1 MIRILYDKSFLKSAK
16 KLSDILQLVLF
27 EKIKEIQ
34 EYGISHPTLH
44 TKSLSGKLSG
54 FYSFRLNGSYRCLF
68 HFVSQDIILL
78 DEVAHR
84 KDIYNL

>member
-1 MIRILYDKSFLKSAK
+1 MVRVLYDKSFLKSAK
-16 KLSDILQLVLF
+16 KLPNTEQSVLF

-34 EYGISHPTLH
+34 DHGISYQTLH

-54 FYSFRLNGSYRCLF
+54 FYSFRLNRNYRCLF
-68 HFVSQDIILL
+68 HFMNQDVILL

-84 KDIYNL
+84 KDIYNF